1 MIHSSYYTYHT
12 NPQDLLRHISAAE
25 GFGVSD
31 DHSVYGL
38 ATYHCT
44 SAHGPTCVQRGAVG
58 ELEVD
63 EYVDPDLIT
72 NDDGAVIIQLGK
84 DVDLGK
90 LLRMFE
96 GGKFDEAM
104 RAARGKGGGGGN
116 GVNGANGANKGN
128 GNNRGINSASRRNVV
143 DLPTGGTAEDSN
155 KISFSSLDDDATSL
169 TGRPLSKDQ
178 NPSLEGIRSTP
189 SRETR
194 RVEFLNARE
203 KSTAMYWVDFNGMET
218 HYVDL
223 PPGMTTLMSTFA
235 THAWVA
241 RDMSSTDAIALYIV
255 RAKKPGDDGTQR
267 FVVTDFDPSRVV
279 HAAFSFGDEP
289 EDVPPPPVAEQE
301 LENVGEKGDIEGER
315 DRQEKGDIEG
325 SARGDDGAAV
335 DAKRNEL

>member
-104 RAARGKGGGGGN
+104 RAARGKGGGGGQRRRERASEREN
-116 GVNGANGANKGN
+116 EKEMKENKQWCAGVQCA
-128 GNNRGINSASRRNVV
+128 VV
-143 DLPTGGTAEDSN
+143 QEYDVCRIVQCA
-155 KISFSSLDDDATSL
+155 
-169 TGRPLSKDQ
+169 
-178 NPSLEGIRSTP
+178 
-189 SRETR
+189 
-194 RVEFLNARE
+194 
-203 KSTAMYWVDFNGMET
+203 
-218 HYVDL
+218 
-223 PPGMTTLMSTFA
+223 
-235 THAWVA
+235 
-241 RDMSSTDAIALYIV
+241 AL
-255 RAKKPGDDGTQR
+255 
-267 FVVTDFDPSRVV
+267 
-279 HAAFSFGDEP
+279 
-289 EDVPPPPVAEQE
+289 
-301 LENVGEKGDIEGER
+301 
-315 DRQEKGDIEG
+315 
-325 SARGDDGAAV
+325 
-335 DAKRNEL
+335 